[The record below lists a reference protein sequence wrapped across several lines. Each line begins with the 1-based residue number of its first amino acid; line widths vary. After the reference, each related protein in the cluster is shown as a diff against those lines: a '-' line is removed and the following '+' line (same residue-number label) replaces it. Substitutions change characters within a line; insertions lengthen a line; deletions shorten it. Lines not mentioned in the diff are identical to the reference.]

1 MPTEIRKRSN
11 EADVKRYPD
20 IDPVEMSF
28 DVLEWL
34 EGERLEHEKR
44 MRELGCPYESEE
56 EASEPWGKRHLNKS
70 R

>member
-20 IDPVEMSF
+20 MDPVEMSF

-44 MRELGCPYESEE
+44 MRSYGVHTNLKRMPLSLGVN
-56 EASEPWGKRHLNKS
+56 AI
-70 R
+70 